1 MKTAVVTGGASGIG
15 LEFVKLLISDNY
27 KVYVVD
33 NSQENLSKLSSIVNS
48 ENFESILQD
57 LSKTDSPEK
66 LYKILKNS
74 ISLEKYRQRLNGLI
88 SSMRG
93 KKSDLRLNN

>member
-1 MKTAVVTGGASGIG
+1 MSFII
-15 LEFVKLLISDNY
+15 FIPLLLRIY
-27 KVYVVD
+27 
-33 NSQENLSKLSSIVNS
+33 LRIA
-48 ENFESILQD
+48 F
-57 LSKTDSPEK
+57 
-66 LYKILKNS
+66 YKILKNN

>member
-15 LEFVKLLISDNY
+15 LEFVKLLINDNY

-33 NSQENLSKLSSIVNS
+33 NSKENLSKLPSKLKSKNI
-48 ENFESILQD
+48 EKIHKD

-66 LYKILKNS
+66 LYKILKKE
-74 ISLEKYRQRLNGLI
+74 IHLIETTIGLNLYG
-88 SSMRG
+88 
-93 KKSDLRLNN
+93 

>member
-57 LSKTDSPEK
+57 LSTIDLIKLIICPKT
-66 LYKILKNS
+66 
-74 ISLEKYRQRLNGLI
+74 ISTT
-88 SSMRG
+88 
-93 KKSDLRLNN
+93 DLVLL